1 MHSRLILWQI
11 FLKQTHT
18 HLHTDAHTRIQTGVF
33 PVLRRWG
40 HQQCTEPGRRD
51 RQSLEAARKRNR
63 TDETKTARP
72 VEDPTVDIIVPER
85 SACWQG
91 LCVEN
96 KDTVWMGRD
105 TQTYKYCAGEHS
117 IAHLRDSQPV
127 ASPRLWNLSME
138 IPIQFPW
145 YRRAFPH
152 RLPDLSL
159 AEPLI
164 DWPLIWPFSW
174 SSPWMRPSY
183 MRWFNWAENGHSE
196 VKSPWPWS
204 QQQCAT
210 L

>member
-1 MHSRLILWQI
+1 MLWQI
-11 FLKQTHT
+11 LLQQTHT
-18 HLHTDAHTRIQTGVF
+18 LWYTDAHTRAQTGVF

-40 HQQCTEPGRRD
+40 HQQCSEPGRRD
-51 RQSLEAARKRNR
+51 RQRER
-63 TDETKTARP
+63 ETQVVQQKQAGP
-72 VEDPTVDIIVPER
+72 LEDPTVDIIVPER

-91 LCVEN
+91 GCVEN
-96 KDTVWMGRD
+96 KEPVWMGRD
-105 TQTYKYCAGEHS
+105 TWTYKYGAGEHS
-117 IAHLRDSQPV
+117 IAQTRHSQPA

-152 RLPDLSL
+152 RLADLSL

-174 SSPWMRPSY
+174 TSPWMRPSY

-196 VKSPWPWS
+196 VKSP
-204 QQQCAT
+204 
-210 L
+210 